1 MYICTMYAWMHACIH
16 LQYACTR
23 DGYLHVDDVV
33 VDAGLVLLQHL
44 EERGYIFT
52 GGEELQVGLGN
63 SQG

>member
-1 MYICTMYAWMHACIH
+1 MYSCTHVLMYSCTHV
-16 LQYACTR
+16 CTR

-44 EERGYIFT
+44 EERGHIFT

-63 SQG
+63 AHG